1 MTQQMLWTTLYVD
14 SIDRKDWIGRATKA
28 LTITGVDKILPDE
41 RSGQVRVRYNPDNVT
56 SFQLSAHL
64 RASGL

>member
-14 SIDRKDWIGRATKA
+14 SIDRRDWIGRVNRA
-28 LTITGVDKILPDE
+28 LSMPGVAKVISDE
-41 RSGQVRVRYNPDNVT
+41 RSGQVRVYYNPDSVT